1 MKNELIK
8 AVLENDED
16 SFLSIL
22 GTKDLSV
29 INYQDNAGFSALH
42 YAVLENKYDF
52 VVALL
57 NAGADFE
64 LKDKYGNTALIRAV
78 SSFRGD
84 GRIIELL
91 LAKGADRNIKNN
103 YSKSAFEWAKD
114 VANYD
119 IVKFFN

>member
-29 INYQDNAGFSALH
+29 INYQDNAGFTALH

-52 VVALL
+52 VVELL
-57 NAGADFE
+57 NAGADTLF
-64 LKDKYGNTALIRAV
+64 LFLR
-78 SSFRGD
+78 F
-84 GRIIELL
+84 L
-91 LAKGADRNIKNN
+91 N
-103 YSKSAFEWAKD
+103 YFS
-114 VANYD
+114 
-119 IVKFFN
+119 

>member
-29 INYQDNAGFSALH
+29 INYQDNAGFTALH

-91 LAKGADRNIKNN
+91 LAKGADRNKKNN
-103 YSKSAFEWAKD
+103 YGKSAFEWAKD